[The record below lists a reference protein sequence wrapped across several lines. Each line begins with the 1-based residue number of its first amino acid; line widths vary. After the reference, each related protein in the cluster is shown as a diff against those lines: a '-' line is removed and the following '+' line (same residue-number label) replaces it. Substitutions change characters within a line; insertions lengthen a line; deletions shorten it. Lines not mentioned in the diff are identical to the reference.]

1 MPPESRNNT
10 GPRSSPTARAASACG
25 LLVTLL
31 AALVAG
37 CGASRNRSTDVVT
50 LDFWNGFTGPDGTT
64 MERIVRRFN
73 RTHPRI
79 RVKMQI
85 IPWGTYYDKVTL
97 GLAFGGAP
105 DVLILHSNR
114 FPEFANY
121 KSLEPLDDL
130 VKRPGFPESDFAPAP
145 WAAGVWKG
153 RRCAIPLDCH
163 PIGLYYNTRLFRQA
177 GIVDADGNAKP
188 PETLH
193 EFLEAAKKLTVD
205 ENKDGRPEQWGFA
218 YTWLRTNA
226 FTFLHQFGADIL
238 TPDYRRSGLDAPD
251 AARALGL
258 MQALCYQ
265 HRVCPRPEGADAWMG
280 FQTGKVAMA
289 LEGVYMLASL
299 EEQKELEFAGAP
311 CPLFGKRRAV
321 WASTHLLA
329 MPAGPDRAKRE
340 AAWTFMRYLSDESL
354 DWARGGQVPVRKSIL
369 ASSGFRKLQVQ
380 YAFSRELPYIAYEP
394 PTVSYNQVVPFYD
407 AAIEASLNRIKPTD
421 EALKEA
427 ARRINEVLERE

>member
-1 MPPESRNNT
+1 MRLAAVFALALALGGCAGDT
-10 GPRSSPTARAASACG
+10 QRAAPEA
-25 LLVTLL
+25 VTL
-31 AALVAG
+31 
-37 CGASRNRSTDVVT
+37 N
-50 LDFWNGFTGPDGTT
+50 FWNGFTGPDGAT
-64 MERIVRRFN
+64 MEKIVRTFN
-73 RTHPRI
+73 KSHPDI

-121 KSLEPLDDL
+121 SSLGRLDDL
-130 VKRPGFPESDFAPAP
+130 VKRPGFDKSDFAEGP

-153 RRCAIPLDCH
+153 RRYAIPLDCH

-188 PETLH
+188 PETLE
-193 EFLEAAKKLTVD
+193 EFLLAARKLTMD
-205 ENKDGRPEQWGFA
+205 ANGDGKPEQWGFA

-238 TPDYRRSGLDAPD
+238 TPDFRKSGLDSPE
-251 AARALGL
+251 AAEALGL
-258 MQALCYQ
+258 MQAFCYE
-265 HRVCPRPEGADAWMG
+265 HKVCPKPEGADAWMG

-289 LEGVYMLASL
+289 LEGVYMLTSL
-299 EEQKELEFAGAP
+299 EEQADLEFAGAP
-311 CPLFGKRRAV
+311 CPLFGRKRAV
-321 WASTHLLA
+321 WANTHLLA
-329 MPAGPDRAKRE
+329 MPAAVDARKRE
-340 AAWTFMRYLSDESL
+340 AAWTFMRYLSDHSL
-354 DWARGGQVPVRKSIL
+354 DWAKGGQVPVRKSIL
-369 ASSGFRKLQVQ
+369 NSPGFKKLQVQ
-380 YAFSRELPYIAYEP
+380 YAFSKELPYIAYEP

-421 EALKEA
+421 EALIEA